1 MILKFRFRYI
11 LKCLRFFFTD
21 YFLLLNN
28 KKITVTERSLIIVH
42 TDAIGDYILF
52 RNFIEQIK
60 NSEKYKTYKIT
71 LIANELYKDLAQNF
85 DSEFVNEFIW
95 INKSKF
101 QFDFNYRK
109 TILKSIAN
117 KQFSVA
123 INPSYSRDFI
133 FGDSIMR
140 AINTIEKIGQK
151 ADLSNGYS
159 LFRLLSNF
167 WYTQLIDTGNEIQF
181 EFDRSKK
188 FIEKLIEAAVNL
200 NFPVIS
206 LKNKETDLQPYIV
219 LFPGAGEVQK
229 QWSIDN
235 FVTCAKHII
244 NNTKHKII
252 ICGSGNDFPLGEI
265 IIAKCQDGRITN
277 LCGKTTL
284 TELIN
289 YVHNA
294 KLLITNDS
302 SAIHIAAC
310 THTVSICIGNGRHYG
325 RFTPYPKE
333 IAPFLHFVFS
343 KNVVKMAELDVEN
356 LKKQTLYHSI
366 ESINEI
372 DANEVINISRE
383 ILGV

>member
-1 MILKFRFRYI
+1 M
-11 LKCLRFFFTD
+11 
-21 YFLLLNN
+21 
-28 KKITVTERSLIIVH
+28 
-42 TDAIGDYILF
+42 
-52 RNFIEQIK
+52 
-60 NSEKYKTYKIT
+60 
-71 LIANELYKDLAQNF
+71 
-85 DSEFVNEFIW
+85 

-109 TILKSIAN
+109 TILKSITT
-117 KQFSVA
+117 KQFGVA

-140 AINTIEKIGQK
+140 AINANEKIGQK

-188 FIEKLIEAAVNL
+188 FIEKFIEAAVNL

-235 FVTCAKHII
+235 FVICAKHII

-265 IIAKCQDGRITN
+265 IIAKCSNDQITN
-277 LCGKTTL
+277 LCGKTSL

-289 YVHNA
+289 YINHA
-294 KLLITNDS
+294 ELLITNDS

-325 RFTPYPKE
+325 RFTPYPKD

-343 KNVVKMAELDVEN
+343 KNVVKMAESDVEN

-372 DANEVINISRE
+372 EANEVINICNNLLK
-383 ILGV
+383 I